1 MTKEE
6 FEHITRMTVSNED
19 YQIIET
25 VYTYHPCI
33 SDAYGKEEIAS
44 LYISF
49 GMRLIKD
56 MLPTAKMAR
65 TMEDNIRVC
74 KQNYDKHIAE
84 LRSNYNDFK
93 KGLI

>member
-1 MTKEE
+1 MTKQE
-6 FEHITRMTVSNED
+6 FEHIIRNSVTDED
-19 YQIIET
+19 FKIIET

-33 SDAYGKEEIAS
+33 SNCYGKEEMAS

-56 MLPTAKMAR
+56 MLPTAKTAR
-65 TMEDNIRVC
+65 TMEENIRLC
-74 KQNYDKHIAE
+74 KQNYEKHVAE
-84 LRSNYNDFK
+84 LKSNYDDFK